1 MKVWVHKWLWHPYRL
16 VFCVVN
22 YLRNAQRLSRI
33 NNQGG
38 NVPLKSTVN
47 TVLPIA
53 LAIILPGLSLYTN
66 PEVELSSN
74 YLFFIGWLGASIFMY
89 LNWYILWF
97 LWDIKANPQR
107 RSLLLLMIIGMVG
120 LVSSFLY
127 LALENGYE
135 LRGFNLI
142 RIFLSVI
149 LFLAIQYALK
159 TQERI
164 SRLLLEKEQIQTENY
179 RAQLKV
185 LQAQIDP
192 HFLFNSLNTL
202 RSMVRQQHS
211 NSEKFIMSLSDFY
224 RQTLKHNQNTTLSL
238 SKELTVLQSYLFLMK
253 SRNEEA
259 IQVDIKIDEVLYDRQ
274 IPTLAL
280 QVVVENCFKHNS
292 MSSKRPLSIQ
302 IETTDDLYIVVRNN
316 IQPKL
321 GDEESSGYG
330 LSFLTKRY
338 ELMDIEGGVVVQENI
353 DEFSVKLKLM

>member
-1 MKVWVHKWLWHPYRL
+1 M
-16 VFCVVN
+16 
-22 YLRNAQRLSRI
+22 
-33 NNQGG
+33 
-38 NVPLKSTVN
+38 
-47 TVLPIA
+47 
-53 LAIILPGLSLYTN
+53 
-66 PEVELSSN
+66 
-74 YLFFIGWLGASIFMY
+74 GWLGASIFMY
-89 LNWYILWF
+89 LTWYVLWF

-107 RSLLLLMIIGMVG
+107 RSLLLAMIIAMGG
-120 LVSSFLY
+120 LVIGFLY
-127 LALENGYE
+127 LAVTNEFE
-135 LRGFNLI
+135 LKGFNVI
-142 RIFLSVI
+142 RTSLGIV

-159 TQERI
+159 TQESI
-164 SRLLLEKEQIQTENY
+164 SQLLLEKEQIQTENY

-238 SKELTVLQSYLFLMK
+238 SKELAVLQSYLFLMK

-259 IQVDIKIDEVLYDRQ
+259 IQIELKIDEALHAKQ

-292 MSSKRPLSIQ
+292 MSSKRPLRIH
-302 IETTDDLYIVVRNN
+302 IETTDDLYVVVRNN

-321 GDEESSGYG
+321 GEEESSGYG
-330 LSFLTKRY
+330 LSFLRKRY
-338 ELMDIEGGVVVQENI
+338 ELMDIEAGIIVEENNG
-353 DEFSVKLKLM
+353 EFSVKLKLI